1 MAFLL
6 DSCLLLLSSSILKDA
21 AVSSFFRSP
30 AALSLLALD
39 GLSKESVP
47 HNVKLCIVHTMP
59 VKQVIHQ
66 NGTLD
71 NMDQLLYE
79 RRNPNVYVLSGISGE
94 ILSKEA
100 SKSDVLKL
108 LLIKSLL
115 LHDFL
120 LVEGFLSLFKCL
132 QRSASLTTSGI
143 SSIFSFISFNSL
155 TSFSFEISA
164 LSFILH
170 IKTAD
175 PCRTLFT
182 SLRGVEQTLGVCGF
196 VHSYG
201 SILYS
206 CLRFTGELYAVIGR
220 EEILVAPL
228 LQCIGSNSPSSGTIL
243 IFLQDRSEKI
253 SILIPRYLLFF
264 LKPNHF
270 TTIQTDTTDIKNPP

>member
-1 MAFLL
+1 MACTGLYLINTIPWSLSSLRLAFKDIVPIKSAEENPNISRNSLGVVSLLQKPLVRSSASKVNLDIRGKLMAFLL

-21 AVSSFFRSP
+21 AVSSFFISP
-30 AALSLLALD
+30 AALSLLVLD
-39 GLSKESVP
+39 IL
-47 HNVKLCIVHTMP
+47 HNAKLYIVHTVP
-59 VKQVIHQ
+59 AKQVIHQ

-71 NMDQLLYE
+71 NMDQLL
-79 RRNPNVYVLSGISGE
+79 
-94 ILSKEA
+94 
-100 SKSDVLKL
+100 
-108 LLIKSLL
+108 
-115 LHDFL
+115 
-120 LVEGFLSLFKCL
+120 
-132 QRSASLTTSGI
+132 
-143 SSIFSFISFNSL
+143 
-155 TSFSFEISA
+155 SA

-196 VHSYG
+196 VHSYP

-264 LKPNHF
+264 LKPNHISSIEY
-270 TTIQTDTTDIKNPP
+270 TGLKDIEY